1 LKKIVP
7 LTGLESSYRIMF
19 IMRDKVELKDK
30 ILEMQRNEI
39 TESHIYSKLAERIQ
53 EEQNKKVLERLA
65 NEESSHYKR
74 LREFTEKDTKPNR
87 MKVFFYLLIIRIM
100 GFTFGLKLMEK
111 GEKLAQKKYGD
122 MLIKLPEVKEIIS
135 DEKDHEEEL
144 LRILDEERL
153 KYVGSMVLGLSDA
166 LVELTGTL
174 AGLTFSL
181 RNTSL
186 VALSG
191 IITGISA
198 SLSMAGSEYLSTKSE
213 GGKNPVK
220 AAIITGSTY
229 VLAVFFL
236 ILPYFLFKSYTVSF
250 TFTLIFALLLVVFFT
265 FYISVAQEIDFKR
278 RFLEMFFIIISVS
291 AITFIIG
298 LLVRIFL
305 NLEV

>member
-1 LKKIVP
+1 
-7 LTGLESSYRIMF
+7 
-19 IMRDKVELKDK
+19 MRDNVELEDK

-53 EEQNKKVLERLA
+53 EEQNRKVLERLA

-122 MLIKLPEVKEIIS
+122 MLTKLPEVKEIIS

-250 TFTLIFALLLVVFFT
+250 TFTLIFALLLVVFFHLLHLCST
-265 FYISVAQEIDFKR
+265 GDRLQEEIP
-278 RFLEMFFIIISVS
+278 
-291 AITFIIG
+291 
-298 LLVRIFL
+298 
-305 NLEV
+305 

>member
-1 LKKIVP
+1 ML
-7 LTGLESSYRIMF
+7 
-19 IMRDKVELKDK
+19 IMRDNVELEDK

-250 TFTLIFALLLVVFFT
+250 TFTLIFVLLLVVFFT

>member
-1 LKKIVP
+1 MGDREKLEKKI
-7 LTGLESSYRIMF
+7 LNL
-19 IMRDKVELKDK
+19 
-30 ILEMQRNEI
+30 QRNEL
-39 TESHIYSKLAERIQ
+39 TESYIYYRLADKIKEEENRKVLKRLAE
-53 EEQNKKVLERLA
+53 EEL
-65 NEESSHYKR
+65 SHYKR
-74 LREFTEKDTKPNR
+74 LKGFTKREVKPSNV
-87 MKVFFYLLIIRIM
+87 KILFYLLIIKIL

-111 GEKLAQKKYGD
+111 GEKLAQRKYND
-122 MLIKLPEVKEIIS
+122 ILINLPQIREIIT
-135 DEKDHEEEL
+135 DEKEHEEEL

-186 VALSG
+186 IALSG

-213 GGKNPVK
+213 GGRNPIK
-220 AAIITGSTY
+220 AATITGLTY
-229 VLAVFFL
+229 ILAVFFL
-236 ILPYFLFKSYTVSF
+236 IIPYFILKDYILSF
-250 TFTLIFALLLVVFFT
+250 TLTLTFAILLVIFFT
-265 FYISVAQEIDFKR
+265 FYISVAQEIEFKK
-278 RFLEMFFIIISVS
+278 RFLEMFLIIISVS
-291 AITFIIG
+291 LITFIIG